1 MSGTERGFACL
12 GHDTISVNLLRPC
25 IKRNQSIDRKIAK
38 EGWSQEK
45 NWTQE
50 QRAKGEKGGCI
61 ENEIGGGAGG
71 ERKRVKRGPLER
83 TPSCFSFFS
92 FFVARRGAVG
102 GDTRREG
109 VEDKRK

>member
-50 QRAKGEKGGCI
+50 QRGRGEKGGCI
-61 ENEIGGGAGG
+61 ENEVGGGGG
-71 ERKRVKRGPLER
+71 VKCGPLER
-83 TPSCFSFFS
+83 FAGRPTE
-92 FFVARRGAVG
+92 AVG

-109 VEDKRK
+109 VGDKRK